1 MLRPKALEKSLRA
14 FLIFNSSLNKGG
26 IIMEEKK
33 KVIFSGIQPS
43 GQLTLGN
50 YLGAI
55 KNWVKLQEEYDCY
68 FCVVD
73 LHAITVRQ
81 EPKDLRARTLEVMS
95 IYIAAGIVPE
105 KNTIFIQSHV
115 PAHSEA
121 AWLLNC
127 YTYMGELSRMTQ
139 FKDKSQ
145 RYGDSV
151 SAGLLDYPVLM
162 AADILLYQA
171 DLVPVG
177 VDQKQHLELSRDIA
191 QRFNNTYSETFVI
204 PEGYIPQNG
213 AKIMSLQDPT
223 KKMSKSDDNPNSYIL
238 IMDPPEVIRKKVSR
252 AVTDSVGVVKYSDE
266 QPGVKNLM
274 TILSTITGQ
283 TIEEIEAKYEG
294 QGYAQFKKDVA
305 EAIVAELEPI
315 QKKVAEL
322 VADKAY
328 LESIY
333 KAGAEKANYVAN
345 KTLRKMQKKI
355 GFIPVSK

>member
-1 MLRPKALEKSLRA
+1 MD
-14 FLIFNSSLNKGG
+14 
-26 IIMEEKK
+26 EKK

-55 KNWVKLQEEYDCY
+55 KNWVKLQDEYDCY

-73 LHAITVRQ
+73 LHAITVKQ

-95 IYIAAGIVPE
+95 IYIAAGINPD

-145 RYGDSV
+145 RYGDSIA
-151 SAGLLDYPVLM
+151 AGLFNYPVLM
-162 AADILLYQA
+162 AADILLYQT

-177 VDQKQHLELSRDIA
+177 SDQKQHLELSRDIA
-191 QRFNNTYSETFVI
+191 QRFNNVYSETFVI
-204 PEGYIPQNG
+204 PEPYIAQKG
-213 AKIMSLQDPT
+213 AKIMDLQDPT
-223 KKMSKSDDNPNSYIL
+223 KKMSKSEENANSYIL
-238 IMDPPEVIRKKVSR
+238 IMDPPEVIRKKISR
-252 AVTDSVGVVKYSDE
+252 AVTDSIGIVKYSDE
-266 QPGVKNLM
+266 QPGVKNMM

-283 TIEEIEAKYEG
+283 TTEEIENKYEG

-305 EAIVAELEPI
+305 EAIVSELEPI
-315 QKKVAEL
+315 QKKVKEL
-322 VADKAY
+322 LADKAY

-333 KAGAEKANYVAN
+333 KAGAEKANYVAT